1 MKKISTVFIITNL
14 LLLLGYINYS
24 IYAKEKILT
33 EGNLV
38 LLRLAPVDPRSLIQG
53 DYMQLSYEIS
63 NGFENPVPKKGY
75 CIIMIDSN
83 GVAKRVR
90 FQQNLQ
96 PLSGRELA
104 IAYSRRNSWTFK
116 IGAESYFF
124 QEGDAEKFTNAK
136 YGGLRLDGK
145 GNSVLVGLFN
155 EKFQQIR

>member
-63 NGFENPVPKKGY
+63 NGFENPVPRKGY
-75 CIIMIDSN
+75 CIVMTDSN

-96 PLSGRELA
+96 PLSGPELA

-136 YGGLRLDGK
+136 YGGLRIDGS
-145 GNSVLVGLFN
+145 GNSVLVGLFD
-155 EKFQQIR
+155 EKFRQIR

>member
-1 MKKISTVFIITNL
+1 MKKISIVFIITNL

-24 IYAKEKILT
+24 IYAKEKILS

-53 DYMQLSYEIS
+53 DYMQLNYEIS
-63 NGFENPVPKKGY
+63 TTIENPVPTKGY
-75 CIIMIDSN
+75 CIVMTDSN
-83 GVAKRVR
+83 GVAKRIR

-96 PLSGRELA
+96 PLSGREIA
-104 IAYSRRNSWTFK
+104 IAYGRQHSWTIK
-116 IGAESYFF
+116 IGAESFFF
-124 QEGDAEKFTNAK
+124 QEGDADKYTNAK
-136 YGGLRLDGK
+136 YGGLRIDGN